1 MLLSGSQDGMMKYFD
16 IRMKA
21 AATTFVRYSLINF
34 FLFFFSCIHLSMLFL
49 FSNAESVR
57 DVQFNPHQYFG
68 FAAVSENGTVQVKY
82 LKKFQIL
89 EYVIFSKVLVNL

>member
-1 MLLSGSQDGMMKYFD
+1 MLL
-16 IRMKA
+16 
-21 AATTFVRYSLINF
+21 
-34 FLFFFSCIHLSMLFL
+34 L